1 MTSFAP
7 RRLSILTLLT
17 LAAVAAALAIGGAR
31 ASGAGEPAMASGFD
45 FVKYPTPLCSGAGLR
60 QSAYFTRDDCG
71 FGEATLGELRDGA
84 DVQARFTGADGT
96 VLGVFPAAASDPGV
110 WEFDIAPE
118 ADWPAGPVDVT
129 MIVDGRDA

>member
-60 QSAYFTRDDCG
+60 QSTYFT
-71 FGEATLGELRDGA
+71 
-84 DVQARFTGADGT
+84 GT
-96 VLGVFPAAASDPGV
+96 KLSCASGN
-110 WEFDIAPE
+110 
-118 ADWPAGPVDVT
+118 
-129 MIVDGRDA
+129 